1 MVQLA
6 AVISVRQVYVGED
19 VCVRLM
25 RCMHIVSSKFMA
37 VVSLSSSVQLSL
49 HTEEEVLPPTQLIKF
64 IPCKVVSPKWKPSFS
79 INTVEETQRA
89 SKMDHSK
96 W

>member
-6 AVISVRQVYVGED
+6 AVISVRQVYLGQCIRSED
-19 VCVRLM
+19 VCVHLM

-64 IPCKVVSPKWKPSFS
+64 IPCKVVFLPKM
-79 INTVEETQRA
+79 ETEFQY
-89 SKMDHSK
+89 
-96 W
+96 

>member
-6 AVISVRQVYVGED
+6 AVISVRQVYVGQCIRSED

-49 HTEEEVLPPTQLIKF
+49 HTEEEVLPPTMHQRWITASGKNRASLNDL
-64 IPCKVVSPKWKPSFS
+64 S
-79 INTVEETQRA
+79 INLHQDFQGEKR
-89 SKMDHSK
+89 S
-96 W
+96 

>member
-6 AVISVRQVYVGED
+6 AVISVRQVYVGQCIRSED

-37 VVSLSSSVQLSL
+37 VVSLSSSVQLS
-49 HTEEEVLPPTQLIKF
+49 E
-64 IPCKVVSPKWKPSFS
+64 
-79 INTVEETQRA
+79 
-89 SKMDHSK
+89 
-96 W
+96 